1 LFGIPQFYTLL
12 SLLKPMKVMLHKNEL
27 GHLSVYVPK
36 KDLEEE
42 VVEQIITV
50 DGKILTLANGW
61 QLSFKDLTEDTKL
74 PQTFNAR
81 KL

>member
-1 LFGIPQFYTLL
+1 
-12 SLLKPMKVMLHKNEL
+12 MKVMLHKNQL

-42 VVEQIITV
+42 VVEESIT
-50 DGKILTLANGW
+50 DEGKILTLANGW
-61 QLSFKDLTEDTKL
+61 QLSFKGLTEDSQL
-74 PQTFNAR
+74 PKTFNAT

>member
-1 LFGIPQFYTLL
+1 
-12 SLLKPMKVMLHKNEL
+12 MKVMLHQNEL

-42 VVEQIITV
+42 VIEQSMV
-50 DGKILTLANGW
+50 DGQKVLTLANGW
-61 QLSFKDLTEDTKL
+61 QLSFKNLTDDTKL
-74 PQTFNAR
+74 PKTLDAK